1 MIASYAEPDSDTTT
15 DLQILLR
22 HPQSTDGY
30 AVNGLI
36 DRCKPLDTNSTYC
49 NLLQCLHF
57 ADTCL
62 LAERQED
69 GALLGFISAYRKPA
83 EPNTLFVWQVAI
95 DKRARGEGLA
105 RTLLTNLL
113 ASEACAGVSHLET
126 TITADN
132 AASWALFESLAR
144 RQGTDSGV
152 RHQLFDQQRHFN
164 GDSPSEILFRI
175 PLGARR

>member
-1 MIASYAEPDSDTTT
+1 MIATHIDTETETTT
-15 DLQILLR
+15 DLRFLLR

-30 AVNGLI
+30 QVNRLI

-57 ADTCL
+57 ADTCM
-62 LAERQED
+62 LAESQED

-95 DKRARGEGLA
+95 DKRARGKGLS
-105 RTLLTNLL
+105 RTLLTQLL
-113 ASEACAGVSHLET
+113 ASDACAGVTHLET

-132 AASWALFESLAR
+132 AASWGLFESFAG
-144 RQGTDSGV
+144 RQATDSGT
-152 RHQLFDQQRHFN
+152 RHLLFDQQRHFN

-175 PLGARR
+175 TLG

>member
-1 MIASYAEPDSDTTT
+1 MIAAQVNTEADPSP

-22 HPQSTDGY
+22 HPQASDGY
-30 AVNGLI
+30 QVNRLI
-36 DRCKPLDTNSTYC
+36 ARCQPLDTNSTYC

-57 ADTCL
+57 ADTCM
-62 LAERQED
+62 LAEHQEE

-95 DKRARGEGLA
+95 DKRARGAGLA
-105 RTLLTNLL
+105 RTLLTQLL
-113 ASEACAGVSHLET
+113 ASDACAGVSHLET

-132 AASWALFESLAR
+132 AASWALFESVAR
-144 RQGTDSGV
+144 HQATSSGS
-152 RHQLFDQQRHFN
+152 RHQLFDKQRHFN

-175 PLGARR
+175 QLG